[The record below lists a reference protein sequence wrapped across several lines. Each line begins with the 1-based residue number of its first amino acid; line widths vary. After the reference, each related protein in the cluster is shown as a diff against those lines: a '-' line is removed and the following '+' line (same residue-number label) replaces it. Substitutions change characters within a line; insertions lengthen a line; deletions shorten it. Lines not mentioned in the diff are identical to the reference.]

1 MSNCTLFFQ
10 VSLDD
15 AGKQTDPIYLYA
27 QKQHLFA
34 EGPDFLLSDA
44 LLYPQFSLV
53 MKFMA
58 SLTSEAAAEA
68 KFRQLM
74 PKTCA
79 WLDRVTG
86 KELTENGMAFT
97 ENCQILASALSATV
111 SFSVSSSLTSGYEKD
126 DKCTEKSADTV
137 VPIFHDLE
145 WPPNVP
151 NQSLYKSDPK
161 RRNPNARAFTRQPD
175 IDKAMAQ
182 VLDTLQVRKTRRYS
196 LICL

>member
-1 MSNCTLFFQ
+1 M
-10 VSLDD
+10 SLDD

-86 KELTENGMAFT
+86 KELTENGMAFS
-97 ENCQILASALSATV
+97 ENCQILASALSASA

-182 VLDTLQVRKTRRYS
+182 VLDTLQVRTTRRHL

>member
-86 KELTENGMAFT
+86 KELTEKEAFT
-97 ENCQILASALSATV
+97 ENCQILASALSATA

-137 VPIFHDLE
+137 VPIFYDLE

>member
-1 MSNCTLFFQ
+1 MKNQNSEILKCVKMADFALLTEPKSISRKIRVIEKLWNYHTVSNCTLFFQ

-15 AGKQTDPIYLYA
+15 SGKQTDPIYLYA

-86 KELTENGMAFT
+86 KELTEKEAFT
-97 ENCQILASALSATV
+97 ENCQILASALSATA

-137 VPIFHDLE
+137 VPIFHDLKR
-145 WPPNVP
+145 PPNVSEGFP
-151 NQSLYKSDPK
+151 IL
-161 RRNPNARAFTRQPD
+161 
-175 IDKAMAQ
+175 
-182 VLDTLQVRKTRRYS
+182 
-196 LICL
+196 